1 MERYLNRLIAQDL
14 KRKLVFVTGPRQVG
28 KTTLSQELRQTRLPS
43 QYFNYDIAG
52 DRATIHR
59 QSWMPDTKLLVLD
72 ELHKMAGWKPW
83 LKGVIDGRP
92 AGQQILVTGSAR
104 MDTFRQAGESLAGRY
119 LSWRL
124 HPLSVKEL
132 CDAGPIGSIKA
143 GTIKADT
150 IKAGRNKAALTPDA
164 ALAHLLKHGGFPE
177 PCLLLDDMQAGR
189 WRDQYANGLV
199 REDVLEF
206 SRLQEVGAMRLLLDL
221 LRSRVGSPLS
231 LASIGRDIGLSQP
244 TIKRYIDIL
253 QALYIVFT
261 VQPWNKNIARSLL
274 QAPKL
279 YFFDIGMVAGD
290 TPEADGARFENAVAV
305 MLLKHVHFL
314 QDSAAKPVDLHYVRT
329 KEGAE
334 IDFAL
339 SNGKGLT
346 HLIECKWAENTPHPA
361 FSKIAPMWPQAQAIQ
376 LVRHLRNHEERSGV
390 RIAEAAP
397 WLAGL
402 AA

>member
-1 MERYLNRLIAQDL
+1 MERYLNKLIAQDL
-14 KRKLVFVTGPRQVG
+14 KRKLVCVTGPRQVG
-28 KTTLSQELRQTRLPS
+28 KTTLSRELGQARLPS
-43 QYFNYDIAG
+43 QYLNYDIAT
-52 DRATIHR
+52 DRAAIHR
-59 QSWMPDTKLLVLD
+59 QSWMPDAKLLALD
-72 ELHKMAGWKPW
+72 ELHKMADWKPW
-83 LKGVIDGRP
+83 LKGVIDGHP

-132 CDAGPIGSIKA
+132 CDAGPLE
-143 GTIKADT
+143 TIKT
-150 IKAGRNKAALTPDA
+150 GITKARRNKAALSPDE
-164 ALAHLLKHGGFPE
+164 ALAHLLKRGGFPE
-177 PCLLLDDMQAGR
+177 PCLLLNEVDASR
-189 WRDQYANGLV
+189 WRDQYVNGLV

-206 SRLQEVGAMRLLLDL
+206 SRLQEVGAMRLLLEL

-231 LASIGRDIGLSQP
+231 LASIGRDLGLSQP
-244 TIKRYIDIL
+244 TVKRHIDIL

-290 TPEADGARFENAVAV
+290 TLEADSARFENAVAV

-329 KEGAE
+329 KERAE

-339 SNGKGLT
+339 SSGNALS
-346 HLIECKWAENTPHPA
+346 HLIECKWTDSAPHPA
-361 FSKIAPMWPQAQAIQ
+361 FRKIMPMWPKAQAIQ
-376 LVRHLRNHEERSGV
+376 LVRHLRTNEERNGV
-390 RIAEAAP
+390 RITQAAP